1 MRVEGQVATRALV
14 EFAEVAEV
22 AFASVEDSPKDVF
35 GAAGVDALAFCQV
48 VEPARAH
55 HREAFHLS
63 LCEAQ
68 AHPERH
74 ARWCVGMGSPVNL
87 LLKLLH
93 GRHGGCRSM
102 QKARRQRADAVCV
115 CLSLASKKRPK
126 KESSETANRNQRQL
140 CNETSFQ
147 SIITTFFLHAH
158 TLRISD
164 QSSCIIRSRSRRGAQ
179 SATHRS
185 RFSRSSVKCTCE
197 LLRHRHTVERL
208 SEHVSTEGIPK
219 VVTKCRET
227 SEKRASPF
235 CAASSSSTIRVRGWQ
250 RSSAR
255 SCRHGCHP

>member
-14 EFAEVAEV
+14 EFAEFAEVAEV
-22 AFASVEDSPKDVF
+22 AFASVDDSPKDVF
-35 GAAGVDALAFCQV
+35 GAAGVDALAFSQV

-102 QKARRQRADAVCV
+102 QKARLHERTVCV
-115 CLSLASKKRPK
+115 CLSLASKERPK

-140 CNETSFQ
+140 CNET
-147 SIITTFFLHAH
+147 
-158 TLRISD
+158 
-164 QSSCIIRSRSRRGAQ
+164 
-179 SATHRS
+179 
-185 RFSRSSVKCTCE
+185 
-197 LLRHRHTVERL
+197 
-208 SEHVSTEGIPK
+208 
-219 VVTKCRET
+219 
-227 SEKRASPF
+227 
-235 CAASSSSTIRVRGWQ
+235 
-250 RSSAR
+250 
-255 SCRHGCHP
+255 